1 MIEAGAAGRRQAS
14 GFQRGPI
21 LVLAASAAVL
31 FGAGLLWRD
40 ELRAVSPWYFGLAML
55 ALLALTAAFGRWR
68 LGLPWQHVGQTM
80 VAALTVAIAVL
91 AWIYADL
98 VRDLEGPAAVVAF
111 AVTMVGASTVILPAP
126 TALTVIALASSLDNP
141 IAVGVAA
148 AAGLKTLEILRREG
162 AYERIFATGNTLRSE
177 LQRMLNEA
185 EIPASVVGEAPLFD
199 VFFTDGEI
207 TDYRSTLTA
216 DKQMLNRFNELLL
229 ARGVLK
235 GDTKFYISLAH
246 SNADVQHTLDAFAS
260 AIDELKG

>member
-148 AAGLKTLEILRREG
+148 AAGQTVGEGVGYLLGRSGSALLPEFGWSRRVAG
-162 AYERIFATGNTLRSE
+162 RMRRSMLITDGIIVLFAAIPNPVFDVIGVIAGTLRHPVW
-177 LQRMLNEA
+177 RYAVAAFVGNVFKY
-185 EIPASVVGEAPLFD
+185 VVVWGGLGA
-199 VFFTDGEI
+199 
-207 TDYRSTLTA
+207 
-216 DKQMLNRFNELLL
+216 LL
-229 ARGVLK
+229 G
-235 GDTKFYISLAH
+235 
-246 SNADVQHTLDAFAS
+246 
-260 AIDELKG
+260 